1 MSLTADASVT
11 EGGTITYT
19 ATLTSAAA
27 SDVTVTLSNNETITI
42 YAKGTELADGSIADG
57 LSGSVEV
64 TASDDVYV
72 GGDSASV
79 TITDATGGN
88 FEDLVKDST
97 PANTTITDDSDE
109 TTVSLTA
116 DASVTEGGT
125 IT

>member
-97 PANTTITDDSDE
+97 PANTTITDD
-109 TTVSLTA
+109 
-116 DASVTEGGT
+116 
-125 IT
+125 